1 MTTIRNYILSALLLV
16 SVFGCAAFSQNENVN
31 NSNEGKVFTVSDAS
45 AIGEGKV
52 NGIGNSINDK
62 NGKTKK
68 DAPKIINSKERNEFV
83 TSVLQTAMALEGVPY
98 IYAGKSP
105 KGFDCSGFVC
115 YVFKENNI
123 ALPASSSMYD
133 NVGEIVALEDAQK
146 GDIICFTGT
155 DPSIA
160 RTGHVGIVVENNPN
174 EPIKFIHA
182 TSGKAYSVAYSTL
195 SKDGTGHYANR
206 FRSIRRVESKN

>member
-1 MTTIRNYILSALLLV
+1 MITIRNYILSALLLV
-16 SVFGCAAFSQNENVN
+16 SIFGCAAFSQNENVSN
-31 NSNEGKVFTVSDAS
+31 NEGKVFTVSEAS

-52 NGIGNSINDK
+52 NGIGNSTINKTD
-62 NGKTKK
+62 KTKK
-68 DAPKIINSKERNEFV
+68 ETPTTNSKERNEFV
-83 TSVLQTAMALEGVPY
+83 KSVLETATALEGVPY

-105 KGFDCSGFVC
+105 SGFDCSGFVC
-115 YVFKENNI
+115 YVFKENDI

-133 NVGEIVALEDAQK
+133 NVGKTVSLEDAQK

-155 DPSIA
+155 DPSID

-182 TSGKAYSVAYSTL
+182 TSGKAYSVAYSIL

-206 FRSIRRVESKN
+206 FRSIRRIESKN

>member
-1 MTTIRNYILSALLLV
+1 MITIRNYILSSFLLI
-16 SVFGCAAFSQNENVN
+16 SVFGCVAFSQNENVSN
-31 NSNEGKVFTVSDAS
+31 NEGKLFSVSDAS
-45 AIGEGKV
+45 AIGEGKI
-52 NGIGNSINDK
+52 NGIENDNK
-62 NGKTKK
+62 KSNNKTKK
-68 DAPKIINSKERNEFV
+68 ETPKNTNSKERNEFI
-83 TSVLQTAMALEGVPY
+83 TSVLQTATALEGVPY
-98 IYAGKSP
+98 VYAGKSP
-105 KGFDCSGFVC
+105 QGFDCSGFVC
-115 YVFKENNI
+115 YVFKENDVL
-123 ALPASSSMYD
+123 LPTSSSTYD
-133 NVGEIVALEDAQK
+133 NVGKIISLEEAQK

-206 FRSIRRVESKN
+206 FRSIRRVN